1 VIETYY
7 AGVYWRGRSE
17 PAEACARR
25 AERYFRLLAPL
36 DSTWTQWFE
45 KADTL
50 EEALTLRI
58 DPVASTFET
67 LFSRKEHQLFEGYML
82 GLWNGEHRGAD
93 SQFADATRTNFSCGH
108 ASRFSPNVCVLNPPV
123 PMNSPVGERMVTAP
137 IMTQVLRA
145 MALAWEPDR
154 GVVMSHSHRELAFP
168 DKLPEVLVGWVTY
181 LSRRRGTVPPL
192 PAPVRVEPV
201 EELGTLITLTPER
214 FTVDNPSHV
223 ELASQVR
230 QILDQ
235 AGLLGPEQFT
245 SPD

>member
-1 VIETYY
+1 MIETYY
-7 AGVYWRGRSE
+7 AGVYWRGRHES
-17 PAEACARR
+17 AEACARR

-36 DSTWTQWFE
+36 DSTWIQWFE

-50 EEALTLRI
+50 EEALKLRI
-58 DPVASTFET
+58 NPVAATFET
-67 LFSRKEHQLFEGYML
+67 LFSLKEHQLFEGYML
-82 GLWNGEHRGAD
+82 SLWNGEHRGAN
-93 SQFADATRTNFSCGH
+93 SQFADATATNFSCGY
-108 ASRFSPNVCVLNPPV
+108 ASRFSPNVCVLNPPL
-123 PMNSPVGERMVTAP
+123 PTNGPVGERIVTAP

-145 MALAWEPDR
+145 MAVAWEPDR
-154 GVVMSHSHRELAFP
+154 GIVMSDTYRDNFMPE
-168 DKLPEVLVGWVTY
+168 KLPPVLVGWVTY

-192 PAPVRVEPV
+192 PEPVRVEPV
-201 EELGTLITLTPER
+201 EDLGTLITLTPER
-214 FTVDNPSHV
+214 FTVDNPAHV